1 MGLPPTTTYFHF
13 SSTPNT
19 SLNMI
24 HETQSNLMVVFSV
37 CILATLGMLLRARS
51 DKWDVFDFYIMLL
64 IIVYKK
70 T

>member
-1 MGLPPTTTYFHF
+1 MARKI
-13 SSTPNT
+13 
-19 SLNMI
+19 SLTEGMCI
-24 HETQSNLMVVFSV
+24 KQSIAVRFEYETQSNLMVVFSV

-51 DKWDVFDFYIMLL
+51 DKWNVFDFYIMLL